1 MWEDRETQ
9 PSLGIAESGRSDGEI
24 QWEVDQAWDALVLV
38 EATKHAAETAEQLES
53 ALDETGPISDETSA
67 SAVAARA
74 KADSLDTQ
82 LGNVLRSKDTL
93 RRLERITLYIRRRK
107 A

>member
-1 MWEDRETQ
+1 MWEDRRTQ
-9 PSLGIAESGRSDGEI
+9 PSLGIAESGGSDGEI

-38 EATKHAAETAEQLES
+38 EAAQKAAEEAEQLEN
-53 ALDETGPISDETSA
+53 ALDKTRPIADETSA
-67 SAVAARA
+67 PAVAARA

-82 LGNVLRSKDTL
+82 LSNVLRSKDTL
-93 RRLERITLYIRRRK
+93 TRLERITLYIRRRK